1 MARVGLV
8 QTLVPG
14 KMKKVIVLMVLLTC
28 LQGCAAAM
36 VTGAVVGTTVGATKL
51 AVKGGVG
58 ATKLAYKGTK
68 AAVSGTAR
76 LLSDDDTEEDEAQ
89 ALSDQ

>member
-1 MARVGLV
+1 MHKFIFLV
-8 QTLVPG
+8 LFITS
-14 KMKKVIVLMVLLTC
+14 

-68 AAVSGTAR
+68 AAVTGTAR
-76 LLSDDDTEEDEAQ
+76 LLSDDDTEQDET
-89 ALSDQ
+89 LRDQ